1 MFEVFDPEVK
11 IWEMVQPFYI
21 REVKKRNGV
30 IEVHLE
36 DLYSLNIPELREEV
50 LWDVLRKLR
59 GIGVVPISFQILRF
73 DIRNTTLYNVAKF
86 MASNYERIRPIYKA
100 IKSSLNSR
108 PVVAEIPGDVDVSL
122 AESFVNRLIQLS
134 SAGILNGV
142 EFYKESRIIRIESM
156 PDSYFLTGGWLE
168 LALADAI
175 TSLCPFRE
183 FVLMKNLKFR
193 FKNVNNEADILL
205 LSDRGNFLFE
215 TKTTL
220 RVSDLESL
228 CYKLLRIGNIL
239 RIAPERIFLV
249 VPSMEDLIDEGKQM
263 DASEDGEISGCPG
276 INIMTLDNIKGILTK
291 RFYDILISGDTTE
304 Y

>member
-1 MFEVFDPEVK
+1 MF
-11 IWEMVQPFYI
+11 QPFYVK
-21 REVKKRNGV
+21 EVKRENGV
-30 IEVHLE
+30 VEVHLE
-36 DLYSLNIPELREEV
+36 DLYSLNVPELREEV
-50 LWDVLRKLR
+50 LWDALRRLY
-59 GIGVVPISFQILRF
+59 GMGVVPISFQILSF

-86 MASNYERIRPIYKA
+86 MASNYDRIRPIYKA
-100 IKSSLNSR
+100 LKSSFNNR
-108 PVVAEIPGDVDVSL
+108 PIVAEVPGDVDDDAAVS
-122 AESFVNRLIQLS
+122 SFVSKLVQLS

-142 EFYKESRIIRIESM
+142 HYDRENGIIKVETM

-220 RVSDLESL
+220 HMSDLESL

-239 RIAPERIFLV
+239 RIPPERIFLV
-249 VPSMEDLIDEGKQM
+249 IPSTEDLLGKEDEQNEALEGKL
-263 DASEDGEISGCPG
+263 EECPG
-276 INIMTLDNIKGILTK
+276 IDILTLK
-291 RFYDILISGDTTE
+291 SLKSVLTRRFYDLLVFGGPAE
-304 Y
+304 

>member
-1 MFEVFDPEVK
+1 MF
-11 IWEMVQPFYI
+11 QPFYVK
-21 REVKKRNGV
+21 EVKRENGV
-30 IEVHLE
+30 VEVHLE
-36 DLYSLNIPELREEV
+36 DLYSLNVPELREEV
-50 LWDVLRKLR
+50 LWDALRKLY
-59 GIGVVPISFQILRF
+59 GMGVVPIRFQILSF

-86 MASNYERIRPIYKA
+86 MASNYDRIRPVYKA
-100 IKSSLNSR
+100 LKSSFNSR
-108 PVVAEIPGDVDVSL
+108 PIVAEIPRDMRGDSIV
-122 AESFVNRLIQLS
+122 ESFVKKLIQLA
-134 SAGILNGV
+134 SAGILDGVHYDRDNGTIKV
-142 EFYKESRIIRIESM
+142 ETM

-220 RVSDLESL
+220 HMSDLESM

-239 RIAPERIFLV
+239 RIPPERIFLV
-249 VPSMEDLIDEGKQM
+249 VPSMEDLLGERKQQEDSSNGKM
-263 DASEDGEISGCPG
+263 EECPG
-276 INIMTLDNIKGILTK
+276 IDILTLK
-291 RFYDILISGDTTE
+291 SLKSVLTRRFYDILISGDTAG
-304 Y
+304 